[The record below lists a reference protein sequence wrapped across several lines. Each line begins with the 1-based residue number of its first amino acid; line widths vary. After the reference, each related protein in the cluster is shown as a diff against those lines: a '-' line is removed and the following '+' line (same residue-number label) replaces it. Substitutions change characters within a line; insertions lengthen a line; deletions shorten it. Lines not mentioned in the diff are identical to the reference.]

1 MKKIVLLFLV
11 VVLLQFGGTA
21 QLLTQSFDG
30 ATFPPT
36 GWTNAQVGGGTD
48 IWARATVTTQTSP
61 NGITPH
67 SGAGMALY
75 DSYNYLAGESADLAT
90 PVLNFSSGGPYRVT
104 FWMYRDQRYTGNNDS
119 LEVFVNATSPTSAGG
134 TKLGGIWRH
143 YLDVPAQAAVGWYQ
157 YSFNIPGSFNTA
169 TNYIVFRANSDYG
182 TEMVIDDVVV
192 EQNLSCSG
200 TPVGGTASA
209 SPNTLCSTGNSTIS
223 LSGASSTPGITYQWQ
238 SSPAG
243 ANTFADIGGANS
255 TTYNAVGIAASTD
268 YRCRVTCTNGGGNVN
283 STITTV
289 SLNGIPANDAPCG
302 AIALTLGGGT
312 HCGNTTCATSSGD
325 PTLVCSTP
333 NNSVWYTYTPSSNGT
348 AEVKLS
354 RNGGASGQLNAWVQ
368 FYTATGSCPTLT
380 LTQVN
385 TSTCTG
391 NVDLTTVATG
401 SLVSPSLTAG
411 TTYYIMVEGF
421 SGSFGAYCIE
431 LVPPPPPPGCVTNV
445 TPLNGATGV
454 TITTPNAGA
463 TITWNAEATATSY
476 DIYFGTVNPPTV
488 NIGNLTAPTV
498 TVNVT
503 GLAYDTTYYWYV
515 VPKNSGGAATGCNSN
530 TTSFTVQSAPAICT
544 PLTTSGCTVSD
555 RIDIFR
561 LKGESSQIDINTGI
575 TCSSNSYVD
584 STDYATVI
592 DLARGKTYWGQI
604 KAGTTGDYVT
614 IWLDANDNGQFENT
628 ERLINNI
635 PVLSTGTGTN
645 INLFIPLGTALG
657 NHRLRARLVYY
668 GATPPTAL
676 TLPCG
681 FYTYS
686 DTRDYLVNITAGGA
700 SYTVSTY
707 ASAGACYTGAG
718 QITIDAASNNNSN
731 YVPLVDS
738 LNALIAQLYPQGN
751 DLGTVTTNYY
761 KHNAAVRQDPGGR
774 YYLDRNLTITVSKQP
789 TTSYNLRFPYQNSEL
804 NALIAQ
810 PGSGITSQFD
820 LVMTKNPDACLN
832 AIGSG
837 WPGLVFF
844 PTGFGS
850 ISGDRFVD
858 VTNITGG
865 FSSFYLHGGSTAI
878 PVKVEYFT
886 GAKQGSNNLLDW
898 KVSCTN
904 TPSATLT
911 LERSADSR
919 NFASVYS
926 ITATALRCLQPFS
939 YIDTRALPG
948 MNYYR
953 LKMTDA
959 SGVVTYSA
967 IVALLNKDKGL
978 EIVNITPNPVT
989 EGIFKLNISS
999 SNQVK
1004 MDVIITDLQGRVI
1017 QKNNVSL
1024 TAGFNALDM
1033 KVNNLAKGTY
1043 NIYGITTE
1051 GRTRTLAFVKQ

>member
-1 MKKIVLLFLV
+1 MKKNLLFIILALGSLFAKAQFPNPYCAEAYSSNVEPITSV
-11 VVLLQFGGTA
+11 VFSNINNTSSNATGGTA
-21 QLLTQSFDG
+21 HEDFLSIIGNVTAGNSYLMTVKGNTDG
-30 ATFPPT
+30 
-36 GWTNAQVGGGTD
+36 NYTD
-48 IWARATVTTQTSP
+48 NIRVFIDWNNNNLFT
-61 NGITPH
+61 
-67 SGAGMALY
+67 
-75 DSYNYLAGESADLAT
+75 DAGESFDIGTITNSTGLDAVNASAT
-90 PVLNFSSGGPYRVT
+90 IVIPVGQGAGNVRMRVTKKWNGYQAPCNTSGYGQSEDYTLSVTAASGCSGIPNPGTISGPASACSGVSFSLSNTGYTAGTGMRYAWQSSAAAGGP
-104 FWMYRDQRYTGNNDS
+104 W
-119 LEVFVNATSPTSAGG
+119 A
-134 TKLGGIWRH
+134 
-143 YLDVPAQAAVGWYQ
+143 
-157 YSFNIPGSFNTA
+157 NIPGQTNPATATVSQTSATFYRFVDTCVAAPNTA
-169 TNYIVFRANSDYG
+169 ISN
-182 TEMVIDDVVV
+182 VIQVTVQV
-192 EQNLSCSG
+192 
-200 TPVGGTASA
+200 
-209 SPNTLCSTGNSTIS
+209 
-223 LSGASSTPGITYQWQ
+223 
-238 SSPAG
+238 AG
-243 ANTFADIGGANS
+243 
-255 TTYNAVGIAASTD
+255 
-268 YRCRVTCTNGGGNVN
+268 CP
-283 STITTV
+283 
-289 SLNGIPANDAPCG
+289 PANDEACT
-302 AIALTLGGGT
+302 ATILTLDGAQD
-312 HCGNTTCATSSGD
+312 CSSTTLATSVGD
-325 PTLVCSTP
+325 PSLPGACSSP
-333 NNSVWYTYTPSSNGT
+333 NNTVWYKYIPSSNGVAIARLT
-348 AEVKLS
+348 TP
-354 RNGGASGQLNAWVQ
+354 ASANLHGWLAW
-368 FYTATGSCPTLT
+368 YTATGSCPSLT
-380 LTQVN
+380 LTPVSGSVCQEFGQ
-385 TSTCTG
+385 TAS
-391 NVDLTTVATG
+391 DLD
-401 SLVSPSLTAG
+401 SLVSPVLTSG
-411 TTYYIMVEGF
+411 TTYYIMIDGF
-421 SGSFGAYCIE
+421 SGAFGDYCISI
-431 LVPPPPPPGCVTNV
+431 VSPPPPPSCVANIS
-445 TPLNGATGV
+445 PANGATGV
-454 TITTPNAGA
+454 PISSPSAA
-463 TITWNAEATATSY
+463 APITWNAAATATSY
-476 DIYFGTVNPPTV
+476 DIYFGTVNPPTI
-488 NIGNLTAPTV
+488 NIGNIAAPTV
-498 TVNVT
+498 TANIT

-515 VPKNSGGAATGCNSN
+515 VPKNGGGPASGCNTN

-544 PLTTSGCTVSD
+544 PLTTSGCTLSD

-561 LKGESSQIDINTGI
+561 LKGESSQININTGT
-575 TCSSNSYVD
+575 TCFSNSYVD
-584 STDYATVI
+584 STDYSTVI

-614 IWLDANDNGQFENT
+614 IWLDANDNGLFENS
-628 ERLINNI
+628 ERLINNL
-635 PVLSTGTGTN
+635 PVLSTGSGTN

-668 GATPPTAL
+668 GLTPPTAL

-686 DTRDYLVNITAGGA
+686 DTRDYLVNIIAGGT

-738 LNALIAQLYPQGN
+738 SNALVAQLYPQGN

-761 KHNAAVRQDPGGR
+761 KHNGPVRQDPGGR

-789 TTSYNLRFPYQNSEL
+789 LTSYNLRFPYQNSEL

-837 WPGLVFF
+837 WPGVVFF

-865 FSSFYLHGGSTAI
+865 FSSFYLHGGSTPI

-904 TPSATLT
+904 TPNATLT

-939 YIDTRALPG
+939 YTDTRALPG

-989 EGIFKLNISS
+989 EGTFKLNISS

-1004 MDVIITDLQGRVI
+1004 MDVIITDIQGRVI

-1043 NIYGITTE
+1043 NIYGITAE
-1051 GRTRTLAFVKQ
+1051 GKTRTLSFVKQ